1 MGLELDPIEQR
12 VIGSL
17 LEKERTVPDTY
28 PMTLNGLRTAC
39 NQTSGRD
46 PVMSIDELDVVSA
59 LDRLRPRGLTRVLHP
74 SHGARQPKYRQV
86 LDEVLTIDGA
96 ERAILTLLLLRGPQ
110 TPGELRSRSD
120 RLHPFGELAEV
131 ERALSGLAG
140 RDEALV
146 RELERRPGQKE
157 TRWIHLL
164 GPVPEAPPPAP
175 TAGDADPTEAVLAA
189 GPDARDVRVGRTY
202 DTVATAYA
210 DELLDELDR
219 KPFDRWLLERLAALA
234 GGGPVAD
241 VGCGPGQIAAHL
253 ALAGADVT
261 GFDLSSGMVEEA
273 QRRFP
278 ELSFHVADLRAQPE
292 PDGGDGWAVITA
304 WYALVHLA
312 GSELPGAVS
321 GLARALQQGGWLA
334 VAVHVGREVLHRDE
348 FFGHPVDVDFTLHDA
363 DAVIAS
369 FRAAGLEGVE
379 WYRRG
384 PYEGAEAETERL
396 YVLGRRAVSS

>member
-39 NQTSGRD
+39 NQSSGRD
-46 PVMSIDELDVVSA
+46 PVMAIDELDVVSA

-120 RLHPFGELAEV
+120 RLHPFAGLAEV
-131 ERALSGLAG
+131 EQALAALAG

-157 TRWIHLL
+157 ARWIHLL
-164 GPVPEAPPPAP
+164 GPVPEVSAAAPA
-175 TAGDADPTEAVLAA
+175 AARRADPTEAVLVEGAE
-189 GPDARDVRVGRTY
+189 ARDERVGRTY

-219 KPFDRWLLERLAALA
+219 KPFDRWLLERVADLA
-234 GGGPVAD
+234 GEGQVAD
-241 VGCGPGQIAAHL
+241 VGCGPGQVTAHL
-253 ALAGADVT
+253 ALAGAEVT
-261 GFDLSSGMVEEA
+261 GFDLSPGMVDEA
-273 QRRFP
+273 TQRFP
-278 ELSFHVADLRAQPE
+278 ELTFRVADLRALPT
-292 PDGGDGWAVITA
+292 PDGGGGWAAVTA

-312 GSELPGAVS
+312 GSELPSAVDD
-321 GLARALQQGGWLA
+321 LAAALRPGGWLA
-334 VAVHVGREVLHRDE
+334 VAVHVGGEVVHRDE

-363 DAVIAS
+363 GAVIAA
-369 FRAAGLEGVE
+369 FRAAGLQAVE
-379 WYRRG
+379 WYHRG
-384 PYEGAEAETERL
+384 PYDGAEAETERL
-396 YVLGRRAVSS
+396 YVLGRRPA